1 VKEELAEI
9 GRTFARS
16 IRDSFKAQLQL
27 KVEVASLVATS
38 DSDLEARADA
48 LLDEHH
54 RDPEYLAHLRKAV
67 TSKLER
73 ERRLV
78 QHLREDADQE
88 NPERPTEE
96 DTFDKLVRLV
106 KDSFISSRERK
117 VSRLER
123 LKSLLDEPGLAYDPG
138 ELPARGDDLIG
149 LDPEPDVHPPIILIG
164 GTEQPQG
171 PPTGRS
177 WNELKRR
184 LPPREDLEEPDETGD
199 ADERGE

>member
-1 VKEELAEI
+1 MILLRCALSCANLGNMIFYSSIAPVLPPSRTALVKEKLAEI
-9 GRTFARS
+9 GHTFARS
-16 IRDSFKAQLQL
+16 IRDSVKAQLQL
-27 KVEVASLVATS
+27 MADVGSLVATP

-96 DTFDKLVRLV
+96 YTADKLVRYV
-106 KDSFISSRERK
+106 RDSFISSRERK
-117 VSRLER
+117 LSRLER

-149 LDPEPDVHPPIILIG
+149 LDPEPD
-164 GTEQPQG
+164 
-171 PPTGRS
+171 
-177 WNELKRR
+177 
-184 LPPREDLEEPDETGD
+184 ETGD
-199 ADERGE
+199 ADEPGE